1 MCDKMVAGKKYLVWG
16 CVWRKV
22 CVCKER
28 GVDNEQLQI
37 CNLNCAENIGLIL
50 VLQDWEWDKFHLPP
64 IVQ

>member
-1 MCDKMVAGKKYLVWG
+1 M
-16 CVWRKV
+16 
-22 CVCKER
+22 CKER